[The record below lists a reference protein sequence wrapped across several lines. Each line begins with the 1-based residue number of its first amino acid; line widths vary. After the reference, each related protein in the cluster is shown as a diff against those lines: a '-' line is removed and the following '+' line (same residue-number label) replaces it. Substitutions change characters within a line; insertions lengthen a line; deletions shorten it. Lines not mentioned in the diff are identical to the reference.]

1 MAFLLMTN
9 PYSPDFRAARQKF
22 ASCRGTGAMELNSL
36 RLTPATGDRQEPVR
50 PTVVA
55 QVTQEQIATIA
66 SADG

>member
-1 MAFLLMTN
+1 
-9 PYSPDFRAARQKF
+9 
-22 ASCRGTGAMELNSL
+22 MELNSL